1 MLVKMVMISPFMNT
15 IPLSV
20 ELSTSIGVVTHD
32 EVVLIIKLRSYSN
45 FVRTRALVERKYI
58 PGSAS

>member
-20 ELSTSIGVVTHD
+20 ELSTSIGVVTQD
-32 EVVLIIKLRSYSN
+32 EVVLIIKLRSYS
-45 FVRTRALVERKYI
+45 TSIRK
-58 PGSAS
+58 